1 MLNSLGYTLSI
12 KFGMHVLIL
21 GNIYNTHK
29 IYRKSVQQ
37 TSSRYVQKDGMRGKY
52 VSLIVNRPNYPS
64 IKKFVILRSSLL
76 NSKAPNNLT
85 IDTVLS

>member
-64 IKKFVILRSSLL
+64 IKKLPRFC
-76 NSKAPNNLT
+76 
-85 IDTVLS
+85 DTQRFIIKFKSA